1 MSEAQ
6 THAVNLVCDKRMSRL
21 EQTVYGD
28 NSDNPSLSSTVA
40 ELTKTLKEIQKSFLA
55 LSIGWSLVSA
65 GLAVYAVF
73 FK

>member
-1 MSEAQ
+1 MAKHSI
-6 THAVNLVCDKRMSRL
+6 NLECDKRISRL

-28 NSDNPSLSSTVA
+28 NTDNPSLSSTVA
-40 ELTKTLKEIQKSFLA
+40 ELTKTLKEIQRNFMYISV
-55 LSIGWSLVSA
+55 GWTLISG